1 MAKRSETPIEERDYS
16 TIYFVC
22 SALLALTT
30 FWAVLD
36 MIWVRSPWQRTQ
48 VQFNKM
54 EREQLVAKREE
65 LTAQMDHNAYAELE
79 KNLAAAQAELQSEA
93 YQKAIADSA
102 LVGRE
107 IADAVQ
113 AYRFAKSEADA
124 EYYLFKEAQYH
135 NDKDAYQQHGQ
146 KYRADSTKAVEWK
159 AKWDDAEKRKLEIQ
173 TTLAGYRQKITDTR
187 AQMAA
192 MTKEI
197 DDLSFRLDRIDAR
210 SIKIQQVVMTEFV
223 KGNFQNFINNVD
235 RCHTCHTAIS
245 RKGFEGLEQPFTTH
259 PSLDTLLKIHPVE
272 RFGCTPC
279 HDGQGSALQSVA
291 FAHGEVKHW
300 EHPLLRGPY
309 AYAGCNK
316 CHANEL
322 RTDHAP
328 SLNKAK
334 RMLVDLGCYGCHE
347 IRGFENAERIGPS
360 LARISQ
366 KLEPAWVYG
375 WMRNNREF
383 RAHTR
388 MPNPMYTHEEALA
401 ATAYLYSVSEKDSWT
416 PARMASQGNA
426 ANGETLIATVGCKA
440 CHVVTEEDRQ
450 ARTNGLSY
458 DVAPDLGVVGAKATP
473 EWLFDWIKNPKR
485 FAPETRM
492 PNLRLSDKEAADIV
506 AYLMQL
512 SRNAALPENYKTSL
526 PDLNDE
532 NLIKEGRAVV
542 RNFGCHGC
550 HAIPGMENEGRVS
563 VSLNEFGA
571 KTVEELFY
579 GDALASGAVVK
590 TWEGWT
596 EGKLKNSRMYATEAV
611 IQRMPNYQMSD
622 EDATTMAVL
631 LRSWDGRVIG
641 DRYVK
646 PFHGKDENIHKGRL
660 LARQL
665 NCTGCH
671 IIEGEGG
678 DITPTLISALQKEG
692 LDETAASAYA
702 PPNLLGEG
710 QKVQSEW
717 LFHFLKEPQ
726 TGQIRP
732 WLRTRMPTFELSDQE
747 ANTLITYFKSLA
759 DEATGFTFLPN
770 YQLTAEQRSGAL
782 QLVAPDNLACFS
794 CHQQGSKKPEGPPD
808 GWAPDLAM
816 AKDRLDPNWI
826 AAWIRDPQALMPG
839 TRMPS
844 FYPDSYP
851 PHILDGDPE
860 KQITAL
866 RNYLISLGQ

>member
-1 MAKRSETPIEERDYS
+1 MAKRSETPVEERDYS

-48 VQFNKM
+48 VQFNAL
-54 EREQLVAKREE
+54 ERDQLTTQRAE
-65 LTAQMDHNAYAELE
+65 LQAQMDQNAYAELE
-79 KNLAAAQAELQSEA
+79 KSLATAKAELQSDS
-93 YQKAIADSA
+93 YKKALADSA
-102 LVGRE
+102 QVAGE
-107 IADAVQ
+107 IATAVQ
-113 AYRFAKSEADA
+113 EYRFAKSEADA

-135 NDKDAYQQHGQ
+135 HDEG
-146 KYRADSTKAVEWK
+146 
-159 AKWDDAEKRKLEIQ
+159 AEKTHGKIYDDVTAKANKWKETWDQAEARKVIVLK
-173 TTLAGYRQKITDTR
+173 TLAEQRQKISDLQ
-187 AQMAA
+187 AQKLA

-197 DDLSFRLDRIDAR
+197 DDLSFRLDRIDER
-210 SIKIQQVVMTEFV
+210 SIKIEQVVMKEFV

-245 RKGFEGLEQPFTTH
+245 RKGFENLEQPFATH
-259 PSLDTLLKIHPVE
+259 PALDTLLKIHPVE
-272 RFGCTPC
+272 KFGCAPC
-279 HDGQGSALQSVA
+279 HDGQGSALQSVK
-291 FAHGEVKHW
+291 FAHGDVAHW
-300 EHPLLRGPY
+300 EHPLLRGPF
-309 AYAGCNK
+309 AYSGCNK
-316 CHANEL
+316 CHANDL

-328 SLNKAK
+328 SLNKSK

-366 KLEPAWVYG
+366 KLEPSWVYG

-383 RAHTR
+383 RQHTR
-388 MPNPMYTHEEALA
+388 MPNPMYTHEEAVA
-401 ATAYLYSVSEKDSWT
+401 ATAYLYSVSEKDSWAPERT
-416 PARMASQGNA
+416 ISQGNA
-426 ANGETLIATVGCKA
+426 ANGEKLISTVGCKA
-440 CHVVTEEDRQ
+440 CHIVTDEDRA

-458 DVAPDLGVVGAKATP
+458 DVAPDLGVVGTKAKP
-473 EWLFDWIKNPKR
+473 EWLYDWIKNPKH
-485 FAPETRM
+485 FSPETRM
-492 PNLRLSDKEAADIV
+492 PNLRLSDQEAADIV
-506 AYLMQL
+506 AYLTQL
-512 SRNAALPENYKTSL
+512 SRNASVPENYKASL

-550 HAIPGMENEGRVS
+550 HVIPGMENEGRVS

-571 KTVEELFY
+571 KVVDELFY
-579 GDALASGAVVK
+579 GDALANGTVKK
-590 TWEGWT
+590 TWEDWT
-596 EGKLKNSRMYATEAV
+596 LGKLKNSRIYATEAV
-611 IQRMPNYQMSD
+611 VQRMPNYEMSE

-641 DRYVK
+641 ERYVK
-646 PFHGKDENIHKGRL
+646 PYHGKDENIHKGRL

-678 DITPTLISALQKEG
+678 DITPTLTSALMKEG

-710 QKVQSEW
+710 QKVQSAW
-717 LFHFLKEPQ
+717 LFHFLKEPV

-732 WLRTRMPTFELSDQE
+732 WLRTRMPNFELNDQE
-747 ANTLITYFKSLA
+747 ANTLISYFKSLSN
-759 DEATGFTFLPN
+759 EAAGFTFLPN
-770 YQLTAEQRSGAL
+770 YQLTAEQKSGAL

-816 AKDRLDPNWI
+816 AKERLDPNWI
-826 AAWIRDPQALMPG
+826 AAWIRDPQALMPN

-851 PHILDGDPE
+851 PNVLDGDPE

-866 RNYLISLGQ
+866 RNYLLSLEQ